1 VLLDAAAPSL
11 PLRRVA
17 AVARQ
22 VQDLGFSGLWFL
34 EGGREAFLGSA
45 VAATAT
51 EGLDVGTA
59 VALAFPRSPMVTAQ
73 MAWELAEAS
82 GGRFV
87 LGLGPQIKAHNR
99 YRFSV
104 ESEPP
109 APRLREYVL
118 ALRAIFRAFQGTEP
132 LAFHGEYYTHTL
144 LPPTLNPGPIEHPDV
159 PVWMGAVGPR
169 MAQVAGEVA
178 DGLHVHPF
186 HSRTYLADVLLP
198 ALRAGAEQAGRDPS
212 TLRVAAPCFV
222 ATGESDEEIAVARDA
237 ARVGIAWYGTT
248 VAYRPVFEAHGWGD
262 TQTRLA
268 ALLKAGDHA
277 GMAAA
282 ITDEMLDEY
291 VVTAR
296 WDALAAAL
304 VARYDGLVDRVFNHF
319 AVAQWEARPE
329 LAGHWGA
336 VAAEVRRES
345 GASSM

>member
-11 PLRRVA
+11 PLRRVG

-45 VAATAT
+45 IAATAT
-51 EGLDVGTA
+51 DGLDVGTA

-118 ALRAIFRAFQGTEP
+118 ALRAIFRAFQGTER
-132 LAFHGEYYTHTL
+132 LAFEGEYYTHTL

-169 MAQVAGEVA
+169 MATVAGEVA

-186 HSRTYLADVLLP
+186 HSRTYLVDVLLP
-198 ALRAGAEQAGRDPS
+198 ALRAGAERAGRDPS

-222 ATGESDEEIAVARDA
+222 ATGETEAEIAAARDA

-248 VAYRPVFEAHGWGD
+248 IAYRPVFEAHGWGD
-262 TQTRLA
+262 AQTRLA
-268 ALLKAGDHA
+268 ASLKSGDHA
-277 GMAAA
+277 AMAAA
-282 ITDEMLDEY
+282 ITDEMLDAY
-291 VVTAR
+291 VVSAP

-304 VARYDGLVDRVFNHF
+304 VARYDGLVDRIFNHF
-319 AVAQWEARPE
+319 AVSQWEARPE
-329 LAGHWGA
+329 LAERWGA
-336 VAAEVRRES
+336 VAAEVHRTS
-345 GASSM
+345 GAPST